1 MINLTEL
8 NAQDIAKGA
17 AIVPENTPFVML
29 NLLRYKQ
36 QADYGATTEFPP
48 CSGREAYY
56 QRYVPAFAKIA
67 AKSENTKN
75 FKPAFVGAVLASL
88 VGSDDQRWEDVVLV
102 EYGNYAAFREVAESA
117 DYERE
122 AAPHRRAALENW
134 RLIAMHK
141 QSIG

>member
-1 MINLTEL
+1 MNLTEL
-8 NAQDIAKGA
+8 NTQDIAKGA
-17 AIVPENTPFVML
+17 SVVPENTPFVML

-36 QADYGATTEFPP
+36 QADYGGSTEFPP

-67 AKSENTKN
+67 AQSENTRN
-75 FKPAFVGAVLASL
+75 FKPAFVGSVLASL
-88 VGSDDQRWEDVVLV
+88 VGSEDEPWDDVVLV

-122 AAPHRRAALENW
+122 AAPHRKAALENW
-134 RLIAMHK
+134 RLIAMQK
-141 QSIG
+141 QPIG

>member
-1 MINLTEL
+1 MNLTEL

-17 AIVPENTPFVML
+17 SAISEDTPFVML
-29 NLLRYKQ
+29 NLLRYKK
-36 QADYGATTEFPP
+36 QADYGDSTEFPP
-48 CSGREAYY
+48 CSGKEAYY
-56 QRYVPAFAKIA
+56 QRYVPAFAKVA

-75 FKPAFVGAVLASL
+75 FKPAFVGSVLASL
-88 VGSDDQRWEDVVLV
+88 VGSEDEPWDDVVLV
-102 EYGNYAAFREVAESA
+102 EYGNYAAFREVAESD

-141 QSIG
+141 QPIG